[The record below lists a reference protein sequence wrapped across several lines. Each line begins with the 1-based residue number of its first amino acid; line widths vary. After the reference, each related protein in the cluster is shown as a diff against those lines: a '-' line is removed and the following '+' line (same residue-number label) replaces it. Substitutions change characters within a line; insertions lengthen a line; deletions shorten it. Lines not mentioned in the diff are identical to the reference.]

1 MVLYRMLSLRRHFF
15 TACSACVN
23 RIWIGMLWMPIP
35 FRIRQNGSDPTRIH
49 NTGCHAGHHLILYRL
64 YVILQAIIW
73 LSRWLSSKVLSCWL
87 SHWLSWFSCKLST
100 WLCHYGVMQAIM
112 MGCQSRGGSPMSDAG
127 YATSAGTHSIG
138 LALETISWYPYSGTK
153 IKLSDIL
160 AFNFL

>member
-1 MVLYRMLSLRRHFF
+1 
-15 TACSACVN
+15 
-23 RIWIGMLWMPIP
+23 
-35 FRIRQNGSDPTRIH
+35 
-49 NTGCHAGHHLILYRL
+49 
-64 YVILQAIIW
+64 
-73 LSRWLSSKVLSCWL
+73 
-87 SHWLSWFSCKLST
+87 
-100 WLCHYGVMQAIM
+100 MQAIM